1 MANEDKTE
9 RDPRGALLVVQSM
22 IDISA
27 DRLDGLRT
35 QCATSAELTQQEI
48 RTLEGKLVKLYSKL
62 LLNKSSFIENG
73 ALRANEVIN
82 IPPLDQ
88 WLKVVGLTPDSIT
101 GLCKRISTLEDLQLK
116 SDNEL
121 RGMLVE
127 RQAREEDIRRLIRSL
142 DNLKRYIQDLKIRGD
157 EANDTEPPL
166 YWDSWEHQS
175 PQRTPTSVSPR
186 HLRQRATRGSVPS
199 EDCFPHNN
207 NNFSYS
213 PSLGGSTSSSVN
225 SLPQLGSSTPTHFPP
240 LSPPVL
246 PIYPPCTPP
255 STPPVNKGKGEKLR
269 FPTTPPPRRKIHG
282 NSSAYNHSH
291 SNQISQ
297 DQLVQELKNLV
308 CQENSDQGTA
318 RYQPQYNPFQQHH
331 PQNQHL
337 QQQQQ
342 HQHQQHQHQQHQHQQ
357 QQQQQHQQ
365 QQHQQQQHQQ
375 QQHQQQQQQQHQQ
388 SQQQMQSAL
397 GDAQT
402 LTKSK
407 SHEFQL
413 GNRVE
418 GAESNQSSDA
428 AGTANGKPFRRGR
441 LPTEP
446 GPNCSDYGQTSP
458 LLSSPIKS
466 PPYSTAGTDSDDN
479 SAKSSLQVPK
489 SPRPAPV
496 LTRGMAH
503 DIAHRFTK
511 TYKMIANC
519 DYCDKQMFMG
529 LKCTECK
536 YKCHKDCKSKV
547 PPSCGLPRA
556 LVEAFRATLKS
567 DGMGP
572 PNSNQSPSMRRPSP
586 SHSLNN
592 NFFNR
597 KDRKRSHP
605 QPSIQIPP
613 FQGPDSSSN
622 TSSCNSSTPSS
633 PAMMLQHASSAAPTT
648 KQNSFHFP
656 EVTLPRGVTLE
667 THPLTA
673 PPALE
678 EIMEKAQKEGVS
690 MDSDKTLSVSGSGS
704 ISTDSER
711 TPVRV
716 DSQDSQVSDGEATDG
731 KGWPRQNSLS
741 MREWDIPFDDLN
753 LGDPLGTGHF
763 GTVYRGS
770 WYGDVAIKVLN
781 MDKMDDTDMEK
792 TLEAFKLEVAIF
804 RKTRHENLVLFMG
817 ACMKPPRLAIVT
829 SMCKGLTL
837 YTHIHIRKDKFNMN
851 RTTMVAQQI
860 SQGMGYLHAR
870 GIIHKDLKSKNIFL
884 QNGKVVITDFGLFS
898 VTKLCFGN
906 RKGKGLSIPRG
917 WLCYLAPEI
926 MCSLK
931 AQQNQ
936 LDDELPFSK
945 ASDVYAFGTVWYE
958 LLCGEWPFKAQP
970 PESIIW
976 QVGKGMKQTLAN
988 LQASRDVKAPLFP
1001 ISPSPLPS
1009 LRQFAEKG
1017 KPKHHD
1023 RHYHLPKDT
1032 SHSASSEV
1040 TSLRNLAEQ
1049 GKPKGLNEWHLDHLN
1064 LEDNDDDNG
1073 LSLSAEDILMS
1084 CWSYKPGDRP
1094 DFVRLLNTFEKLPK
1108 KRLVRSPSHPI
1119 QLSRSAESVF

>member
-1 MANEDKTE
+1 MANQDRTE

-48 RTLEGKLVKLYSKL
+48 RTLEGKLVKLYSRL
-62 LLNKSSFIENG
+62 LLSKSSYIESG
-73 ALRANEVIN
+73 ALRAEDVFN

-88 WLKVVGLTPDSIT
+88 WLKVVGLTHDAIT
-101 GLCKRISTLEDLQLK
+101 VVCKRIGTLEDLLK
-116 SDNEL
+116 SDYEL
-121 RGMLVE
+121 RSILAE
-127 RQAREEDIRRLIRSL
+127 RPSKEEDHRRLTRSL
-142 DNLKRYIQDLKIRGD
+142 HNLRRYIQDLKVKGD

-166 YWDSWEHQS
+166 YWDSWDCQS
-175 PQRTPTSVSPR
+175 PQRTPSSVSTSPR
-186 HLRQRATRGSVPS
+186 PLRTRVARGSVPS
-199 EDCFPHNN
+199 EDSLPYNN
-207 NNFSYS
+207 NNYSYS
-213 PSLGGSTSSSVN
+213 PSLGGASSSSN
-225 SLPQLGSSTPTHFPP
+225 SLPQLGGTPTHFAP
-240 LSPPVL
+240 LSPPVQ

-255 STPPVNKGKGEKLR
+255 STPPVNKGKGDRQR

-282 NSSAYNHSH
+282 NASSLNHAT
-291 SNQISQ
+291 QLSQ
-297 DQLVQELKNLV
+297 DQLVQELKNLAA
-308 CQENSDQGTA
+308 QENSEQSCSK
-318 RYQPQYNPFQQHH
+318 YQPH
-331 PQNQHL
+331 HL
-337 QQQQQ
+337 QQQLHHLQNQ
-342 HQHQQHQHQQHQHQQ
+342 HHLQQ
-357 QQQQQHQQ
+357 QSPQQQLGQQ
-365 QQHQQQQHQQ
+365 VPN
-375 QQHQQQQQQQHQQ
+375 
-388 SQQQMQSAL
+388 AL
-397 GDAQT
+397 GDAHT

-407 SHEFQL
+407 SHESQL
-413 GNRVE
+413 GNRVD
-418 GAESNQSSDA
+418 GVDNGQSSNDTSGA
-428 AGTANGKPFRRGR
+428 ANGPRPRRGR

-446 GPNCSDYGQTSP
+446 GPNSSDFGQTSP

-466 PPYSTAGTDSDDN
+466 PPYSSAGTDSDDN
-479 SAKSSLQVPK
+479 SVKSSLQVPK
-489 SPRPAPV
+489 SPRAASV

-511 TYKMIANC
+511 TYKMIAMC
-519 DYCDKQMFMG
+519 YYCDKQMFMG

-556 LVEAFRATLKS
+556 LVEEFRKTLQS

-572 PNSNQSPSMRRPSP
+572 PNSSPSMRRPSP
-586 SHSLNN
+586 SHSSNN
-592 NFFNR
+592 NFFTR

-633 PAMMLQHASSAAPTT
+633 PALMMQQHASSAAPST
-648 KQNSFHFP
+648 KQQSFQFP
-656 EVTLPRGVTLE
+656 DVTPRCVTLE

-678 EIMEKAQKEGVS
+678 EIMDSHKAQKEGVS

-711 TPVRV
+711 TPIRV
-716 DSQDSQVSDGEATDG
+716 DSQDSQVSDGEAADG

-753 LGDPLGTGHF
+753 LGDALGTGHF

-781 MDKMDDTDMEK
+781 MDQMGDIDMEK
-792 TLEAFKLEVAIF
+792 TLEAFKLEVATF

-837 YTHIHIRKDKFNMN
+837 FTHIHIRKDKFNMN

-988 LQASRDVKAPLFP
+988 LQASRDVK
-1001 ISPSPLPS
+1001 
-1009 LRQFAEKG
+1009 
-1017 KPKHHD
+1017 
-1023 RHYHLPKDT
+1023 
-1032 SHSASSEV
+1032 
-1040 TSLRNLAEQ
+1040 
-1049 GKPKGLNEWHLDHLN
+1049 
-1064 LEDNDDDNG
+1064 
-1073 LSLSAEDILMS
+1073 DILMS